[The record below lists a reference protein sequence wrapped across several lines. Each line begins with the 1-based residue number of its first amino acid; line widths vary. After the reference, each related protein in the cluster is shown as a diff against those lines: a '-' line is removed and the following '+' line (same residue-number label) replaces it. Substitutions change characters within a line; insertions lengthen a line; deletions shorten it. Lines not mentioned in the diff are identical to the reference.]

1 MESIALRV
9 IRYSGQRQVYVG
21 TVEQWSALTGSDVSS
36 VDQAIRGLEDHLKL
50 CRLDQI
56 VEARHFNSDDSIMVS
71 TILEQIEADRV
82 AEEHRL
88 AQQEQEYQ
96 ASLHRGEIMLM
107 LEESSTRVQLGR
119 RTSVAGIDLFEV
131 SFELDQRVSYDQLVL
146 LQSEMDLDVRLTSV
160 SIEHATDTISTNYSR
175 DYDGG
180 ESYDYAISEIESE
193 LVYRTVYL

>member
-36 VDQAIRGLEDHLKL
+36 VDQAIRALEDHLKL

-56 VEARHFNSDDSIMVS
+56 VEARRFNSDDSIMVS
-71 TILEQIEADRV
+71 TLLEQIEADRV
-82 AEEHRL
+82 AEENRL

-131 SFELDQRVSYDQLVL
+131 SFELDQQVSYDQLVL

-193 LVYRTVYL
+193 LVYHTVYL

>member
-1 MESIALRV
+1 M
-9 IRYSGQRQVYVG
+9 
-21 TVEQWSALTGSDVSS
+21 
-36 VDQAIRGLEDHLKL
+36 KL

-56 VEARHFNSDDSIMVS
+56 VEARRFNSDDSIMVS
-71 TILEQIEADRV
+71 TILEQIEAGRV

-131 SFELDQRVSYDQLVL
+131 SFELDQQVSYDQLVL

-160 SIEHATDTISTNYSR
+160 SIEHAADTISTNYSR

-180 ESYDYAISEIESE
+180 ESYD
-193 LVYRTVYL
+193 

>member
-1 MESIALRV
+1 
-9 IRYSGQRQVYVG
+9 
-21 TVEQWSALTGSDVSS
+21 
-36 VDQAIRGLEDHLKL
+36 
-50 CRLDQI
+50 
-56 VEARHFNSDDSIMVS
+56 
-71 TILEQIEADRV
+71 
-82 AEEHRL
+82 
-88 AQQEQEYQ
+88 
-96 ASLHRGEIMLM
+96 M

-131 SFELDQRVSYDQLVL
+131 SFELDQQVSYDQLVL

-160 SIEHATDTISTNYSR
+160 SIEHATGTISTNYSR